1 MRRIRLV
8 RARGA
13 SLLLLGQAPSV
24 MDDSVGV
31 QIFRR
36 PATPD
41 GPLDAGDRMFGQQ
54 LQDADVLTRSGRG
67 AVPLLQ
73 APA

>member
-13 SLLLLGQAPSV
+13 LLLVLGQALGV

-41 GPLDAGDRMFGQQ
+41 GPLDAGDRVCAIF
-54 LQDADVLTRSGRG
+54 S
-67 AVPLLQ
+67 
-73 APA
+73 